1 MVRLSVV
8 SNHLRPLRSDRP
20 AIFGLTKMIIGAL
33 LFLAFVI
40 AIGVF
45 IVKLIEWRHEALFGR
60 YLKRRR
66 GSCLTTRS
74 PKRSN

>member
-1 MVRLSVV
+1 
-8 SNHLRPLRSDRP
+8 
-20 AIFGLTKMIIGAL
+20 MIIGAL